1 VLWPHRPPALGDADR
16 ANRKGDAGDSV
27 GRARRQVRSILM
39 TVDDLKRRYD
49 YGYWANQRIF
59 GVVAQLTP
67 AEFTQGVAGS
77 WGSIRNTLVHTM
89 SAEWG
94 WIDRCGGP
102 PRGPA
107 LKADDYM
114 NAESLIRQWGVVEAH
129 VRQFLDTLHDDD
141 LRRTIEFSLPQT
153 GKRTMVLGELLE
165 HGANHAVHH
174 RGQVAVLLRMLEH
187 APGNFDLL
195 FYDAERRAVSGQ

>member
-1 VLWPHRPPALGDADR
+1 
-16 ANRKGDAGDSV
+16 
-27 GRARRQVRSILM
+27 M

-49 YGYWANQRIF
+49 YGYWANERIF
-59 GVVAQLTP
+59 TIIARLTA
-67 AEFTQGVAGS
+67 AEFVESVAGG

-102 PRGPA
+102 TRGPA
-107 LKADDYM
+107 LKPEDFPT
-114 NAESLIRQWGVVEAH
+114 AESLIRQWRVVEAH
-129 VRQFLDTLHDDD
+129 VRQFLRRLRDDD
-141 LRRTIEFSLPQT
+141 LRRPIEFDLPQT
-153 GKRTMVLGELLE
+153 GKRTLTLADLLA

-174 RGQVAVLLRMLEH
+174 RGQVALLLRMLGH

-195 FYDAERRAVSGQ
+195 FYDAERS